1 MTGYAAEELLG
12 RSARIVYP
20 SQAEFER
27 VGREKY
33 QQIAKSGTGVVET
46 RFRRKDGT
54 FLDVLLASTPL
65 DTADPSKGITFT
77 ALDITERKQAEAAL
91 RLKEARLESLLRINL
106 HPAENIQDLLDFTLH
121 EAIFLTGSKIGYIY
135 FYDEDKKEFV
145 LNTWSR
151 EVMRQCSV
159 DSPPGVY
166 QLDKTGIWGEAVR
179 QRRPIV
185 VNDFAAPNPLK
196 KGLPEGHAP
205 LRTYL
210 TIPVFCQERIVAV
223 VGVANKESEYNDAD
237 VRQLN
242 LMMDAVWK
250 IVQRKQ
256 AESERKSLQDQ
267 LLQAQ
272 KLESLGRLAGGVA
285 HDFNNMLGVIL
296 GYAELTLQQ
305 MDANQP
311 LSANLHEIRKAA
323 ERSAHLTRQ
332 LLAFARKQA
341 VSPRVLDLNETVE
354 GMLKMLRRLI
364 GEDIDLTWMP
374 GRNLWPVRVDPAQID
389 QILANLCVNARD
401 AISGVGRI
409 TIETDAVR
417 FDDAGRAGHP
427 DLVAG
432 HYVMLAVGDDG
443 CGMDR
448 QTLGNLFEPFFTTKE
463 VGRVLPSALNRSKI
477 PD

>member
-1 MTGYAAEELLG
+1 
-12 RSARIVYP
+12 
-20 SQAEFER
+20 
-27 VGREKY
+27 
-33 QQIAKSGTGVVET
+33 
-46 RFRRKDGT
+46 
-54 FLDVLLASTPL
+54 
-65 DTADPSKGITFT
+65 
-77 ALDITERKQAEAAL
+77 
-91 RLKEARLESLLRINL
+91 
-106 HPAENIQDLLDFTLH
+106 
-121 EAIFLTGSKIGYIY
+121 
-135 FYDEDKKEFV
+135 
-145 LNTWSR
+145 
-151 EVMRQCSV
+151 
-159 DSPPGVY
+159 
-166 QLDKTGIWGEAVR
+166 
-179 QRRPIV
+179 
-185 VNDFAAPNPLK
+185 
-196 KGLPEGHAP
+196 
-205 LRTYL
+205 
-210 TIPVFCQERIVAV
+210 VFCQERIVAV
-223 VGVANKESEYNDAD
+223 VGVANKESEYNDSD

-417 FDDAGRAGHP
+417 FDGRGATTAAAWTARPWATCSSPFSPPRRWAGGPVWAWPPSTGSSSRIAALSTFRANRTRGRP
-427 DLVAG
+427 SGSTCRGMTMPPGPMGKPRPGAG
-432 HYVMLAVGDDG
+432 
-443 CGMDR
+443 
-448 QTLGNLFEPFFTTKE
+448 N
-463 VGRVLPSALNRSKI
+463 
-477 PD
+477 